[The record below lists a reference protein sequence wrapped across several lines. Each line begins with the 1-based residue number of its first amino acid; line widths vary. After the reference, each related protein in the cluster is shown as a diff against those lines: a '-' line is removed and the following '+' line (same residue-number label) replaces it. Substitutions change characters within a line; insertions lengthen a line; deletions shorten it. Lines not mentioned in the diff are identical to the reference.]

1 MTENDDDLVNVV
13 AKETPTIMEKDE
25 RSYITMKVDKKVV
38 LTGLSAIFGAG
49 AFIIDVISQKNDT
62 KDAAEEAAKIVMEQI
77 QKAKK

>member
-1 MTENDDDLVNVV
+1 MTENDDNLVNVV

>member
-1 MTENDDDLVNVV
+1 
-13 AKETPTIMEKDE
+13 
-25 RSYITMKVDKKVV
+25 MKVDKKVV

-62 KDAAEEAAKIVMEQI
+62 KDAAEEAGHFAVMEQI

>member
-1 MTENDDDLVNVV
+1 
-13 AKETPTIMEKDE
+13 
-25 RSYITMKVDKKVV
+25 MKVDKKVV

-49 AFIIDVISQKNDT
+49 VFIIDVISQKNDT

>member
-1 MTENDDDLVNVV
+1 
-13 AKETPTIMEKDE
+13 
-25 RSYITMKVDKKVV
+25 MKVDKKVV

-77 QKAKK
+77 QKAMRRNQTIVL

>member
-1 MTENDDDLVNVV
+1 
-13 AKETPTIMEKDE
+13 
-25 RSYITMKVDKKVV
+25 MKVDKKVV

-77 QKAKK
+77 KKAKK

>member
-1 MTENDDDLVNVV
+1 MTENDDNLVNVV

-25 RSYITMKVDKKVV
+25 RSWITMKVDKKVV